1 MNQEPPATLGLAYL
15 SPEALS
21 AYCARYK
28 GHVLG
33 IVGFGRP
40 DTAADKI
47 DSPFAR
53 VDMPV
58 LSADSAFEVWTH
70 SAQVRR
76 ADNAD
81 MSSTRT
87 DDILYGS
94 FNVEQLAAE
103 TIESLTF
110 RAYSKLFDF
119 IDREKCPNLLRIW
132 HYFPNINVSEN
143 GRERYH
149 GFNVG
154 RHEAFTA
161 KARVIGKESVP
172 AACALGSRSG
182 PMVIYFLA
190 GKKPGIP
197 VENPRQISAYQ
208 YPKEYGPRSPTF
220 SRAMLVGE
228 GPSQKLFI
236 SGTAS
241 ILGHESQH
249 EGDARAQAH
258 ETVENIR
265 ALLEEARCAGFEPSD
280 AERRWFLKIY
290 LNDPRFL
297 PLLRTQVLAEFGTA
311 HQAIYLQ
318 ADVCRADLLLEIEA
332 VCSYGNPSDSPS

>member
-1 MNQEPPATLGLAYL
+1 MKQETPPSLGLAYL
-15 SPEALS
+15 GPEALS
-21 AYCARYK
+21 AYCERYK

-33 IVGFGRP
+33 IVGFGRL
-40 DTAADKI
+40 DTAANKI
-47 DSPFAR
+47 DSPFVR

-58 LSADSAFEVWTH
+58 LGGDSMFEVWTH
-70 SAQVRR
+70 SGPVTR

-81 MSSTRT
+81 IRCTRT
-87 DDILYGS
+87 DDILYGC
-94 FNVEQLAAE
+94 FKIEQPAGE
-103 TIESLTF
+103 NIESLTF

-119 IDREKCPNLLRIW
+119 IDREKYSNLLRIW
-132 HYFPNINVSEN
+132 HYFPNINASEN
-143 GRERYH
+143 GQERYR

-161 KARVIGKESVP
+161 KARIIGKESVP

-190 GKKPGIP
+190 GKKPGVP
-197 VENPRQISAYQ
+197 VENPRQISAYH
-208 YPKEYGPRSPTF
+208 YPAEYGPRSPTF
-220 SRAMLVGE
+220 SRAMLVGA
-228 GPSQKLFI
+228 GRQQKLLI

-249 EGDARAQAH
+249 EGDASGQMH

-265 ALLEEARCAGFEPSD
+265 ALLEESRRAGFEPSN
-280 AERRWFLKIY
+280 AERQWFLKIY
-290 LNDPRFL
+290 LNNPTDL
-297 PLLRTQVLAEFGTA
+297 PLVRAQVLAEFGSA

-318 ADVCRADLLLEIEA
+318 GDVCRADLLLEIEA
-332 VCSYGNPSDSPS
+332 VCSYGSDNPS